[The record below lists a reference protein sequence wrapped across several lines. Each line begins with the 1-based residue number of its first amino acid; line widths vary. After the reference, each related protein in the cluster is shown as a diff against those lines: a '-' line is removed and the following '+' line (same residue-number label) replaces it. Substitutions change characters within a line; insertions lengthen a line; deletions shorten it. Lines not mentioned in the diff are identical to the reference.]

1 MIAEGNKVV
10 SMVTDG
16 RTLCSILIYVDES
29 ISSPYQERRKASF
42 NHYSYPNS
50 RI

>member
-16 RTLCSILIYVDES
+16 SHLFVLSFIYVNQS
-29 ISSPYQERRKASF
+29 I
-42 NHYSYPNS
+42 
-50 RI
+50 